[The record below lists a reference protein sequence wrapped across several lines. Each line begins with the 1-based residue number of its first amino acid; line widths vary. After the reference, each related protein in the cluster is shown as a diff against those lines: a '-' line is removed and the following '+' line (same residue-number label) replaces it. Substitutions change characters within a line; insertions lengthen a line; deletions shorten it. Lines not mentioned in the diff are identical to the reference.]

1 MQTQIKQVT
10 QETIA
15 QSRALR
21 RQASARYAQDKA
33 AACARRAQL
42 RAWQGDTEG
51 ESLAFVSMNTWA
63 SLAASYGVNV

>member
-21 RQASARYAQDKA
+21 RKASARYAQERSDA
-33 AACARRAQL
+33 ASL
-42 RAWQGDTEG
+42 RASMARQQGDG
-51 ESLAFVSMNTWA
+51 LGHDCHLNDAIAWHK
-63 SLAASYGVNV
+63 LAASYGVNV